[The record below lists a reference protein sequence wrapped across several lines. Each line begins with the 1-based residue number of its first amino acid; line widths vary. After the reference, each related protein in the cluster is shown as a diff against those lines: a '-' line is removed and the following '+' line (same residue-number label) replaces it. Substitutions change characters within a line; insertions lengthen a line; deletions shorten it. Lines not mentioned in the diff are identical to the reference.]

1 MHIAPKVK
9 PRERILS
16 GEELSKVWRAS
27 GQLQQKPRCF
37 VRLLILTGCRVSE
50 ASGVICNEVGIN
62 ARRWRIPEERAK
74 NNTAIALPLGE
85 LALAELIAVWPAE
98 AAGDHHLLGA
108 ICGSALQGISQVKR
122 RLDAL
127 SGIGDPWVMHD
138 LRRTVRS
145 NLSALG
151 MSREVAEACLNHI
164 GGRAGL
170 VGVYDRHDFAERSSL
185 RCPHGSSMSL
195 PWLATTHHPPR

>member
-62 ARRWRIPEERAK
+62 ARRWRAIPEERAK

-85 LALAELIAVWPAE
+85 
-98 AAGDHHLLGA
+98 AG
-108 ICGSALQGISQVKR
+108 
-122 RLDAL
+122 
-127 SGIGDPWVMHD
+127 
-138 LRRTVRS
+138 
-145 NLSALG
+145 
-151 MSREVAEACLNHI
+151 SR
-164 GGRAGL
+164 
-170 VGVYDRHDFAERSSL
+170 
-185 RCPHGSSMSL
+185 
-195 PWLATTHHPPR
+195 